1 MREIPHFP
9 CIKPD
14 LAKAI
19 VLTEERKIVEKPA
32 DIWNN
37 PEDYVV
43 QYKYDG
49 IRCLIA
55 PNTSGVV
62 MSAEGGTVT
71 PYPPKDFGVRGKLP
85 SDSNE
90 DWPLNWWASGDMR
103 ESGSASKT
111 LENLQRMEAFF
122 NELFIQEQMKSFP
135 AAKPR
140 AKRVTSSVSSSSP
153 LKYVSRED
161 KTRNRVNMQHIT
173 EDIMAYSPLKDQ
185 ILDNK
190 LVLDGEVWS
199 EYIRLPEINGLWSAE
214 QLKADAELLNFVCF
228 DCYWVEA
235 PHLNYPDRMQKLFDL
250 IGSNVPR
257 IEFVMAPQIISV
269 TTEVLGWL
277 PAAKLSIP
285 PSSGTWPSMRL
296 VTPKLE
302 TLLDYAISIDA
313 EGLIIRKW
321 NLPYNCDRAGNN
333 LYKLKSFEDSEFII
347 VDVLEGIGKF
357 AGVPIWIC
365 DNGVGGTFKVTAAGT
380 IPEKEQ
386 KWIDRADWIGKPLKV
401 KYERLAKSGT
411 PLKPVSLG
419 LRTSSSL

>member
-9 CIKPD
+9 CIEPD

-49 IRCLIA
+49 VRCLIA
-55 PNTSGVV
+55 PNTFGLV
-62 MSAEGGTVT
+62 MSAEGGTVE
-71 PYPPKDFGVRGKLP
+71 G
-85 SDSNE
+85 E

-122 NELFIQEQMKSFP
+122 NELFIQERMKSFP

-140 AKRVTSSVSSSSP
+140 AKRVTSSVSSSP

-161 KTRNRVNMQHIT
+161 KTRNRVNMQYIT

-199 EYIRLPEINGLWSAE
+199 EDIRLPEITGLWSAE

-228 DCYWVEA
+228 DCYWVDA

-250 IGSNVPR
+250 IGSKVPR
-257 IEFVMAPQIISV
+257 IKFVMAPQTISV
-269 TTEVLGWL
+269 TSEVLGWS
-277 PAAKLSIP
+277 PEAKLSIP

-302 TLLDYAISIDA
+302 RLLDYAIRIDA

-321 NLPYNCDRAGNN
+321 NLPYNCGRTGNN

-386 KWIDRADWIGKPLKV
+386 KWKDRADWIGKPLKV

-419 LRTSSSL
+419 LRTSL

>member
-9 CIKPD
+9 CIEPD

-37 PEDYVV
+37 PQDYVV

-49 IRCLIA
+49 VRCLIA
-55 PNTSGVV
+55 PNTFGLV
-62 MSAEGGTVT
+62 MSAE
-71 PYPPKDFGVRGKLP
+71 GVRGKLP
-85 SDSNE
+85 

-111 LENLQRMEAFF
+111 LENLQRIEAFF
-122 NELFIQEQMKSFP
+122 NELFIQERMKSFP
-135 AAKPR
+135 AAKPG
-140 AKRVTSSVSSSSP
+140 AKRVTSSVSRSSP

-161 KTRNRVNMQHIT
+161 KTRNRVNMQFIT

-185 ILDNK
+185 ILGNK

-199 EYIRLPEINGLWSAE
+199 SDIRLPEITGLWSAE
-214 QLKADAELLNFVCF
+214 QLNADAELLNFVCF
-228 DCYWVEA
+228 DCYWVDA
-235 PHLNYPDRMQKLFDL
+235 PHLNYPDRMQELFAL
-250 IGSNVPR
+250 IGSKIPR
-257 IEFVMAPQIISV
+257 IKFVMAPQIESA
-269 TTEVLGWL
+269 TSEVFGW
-277 PAAKLSIP
+277 ATQA
-285 PSSGTWPSMRL
+285 RL
-296 VTPKLE
+296 NPNHHWSLKSLKVAVTPKLE

-321 NLPYNCDRAGNN
+321 NLPYNCGRTGNN

-386 KWIDRADWIGKPLKV
+386 KWKDRADWIGKPLKV

-419 LRTSSSL
+419 LRTSL

>member
-55 PNTSGVV
+55 PNTPASVV
-62 MSAEGGTVT
+62 MSAEGETV
-71 PYPPKDFGVRGKLP
+71 KGQ
-85 SDSNE
+85 
-90 DWPLNWWASGDMR
+90 DWPLNWWAAGDMR

-111 LENLQRMEAFF
+111 LENQLRMQGFF

-161 KTRNRVNMQHIT
+161 KTRNRVNMQYIT

-185 ILDNK
+185 ILSNN

-199 EYIRLPEINGLWSAE
+199 EDIRLPEITGLWASE
-214 QLKADAELLNFVCF
+214 TLKADAELLNFVCF
-228 DCYWVEA
+228 DCYWVDA

-257 IEFVMAPQIISV
+257 IKFVMAPTTVSA

-277 PAAKLSIP
+277 PEAKLSYHRT
-285 PSSGTWPSMRL
+285 SSPFSPITW
-296 VTPKLE
+296 KLE
-302 TLLDYAISIDA
+302 TLLDYAIGIDA

-419 LRTSSSL
+419 LRTSL

>member
-9 CIKPD
+9 CIEPD

-49 IRCLIA
+49 VRCLIA
-55 PNTSGVV
+55 PNTFGLV
-62 MSAEGGTVT
+62 MSAEGGT

-85 SDSNE
+85 
-90 DWPLNWWASGDMR
+90 DWPLNWWASSDMR

-122 NELFIQEQMKSFP
+122 NELFIQERMKSFP
-135 AAKPR
+135 AAKPG
-140 AKRVTSSVSSSSP
+140 AKRVTSSVSRSSP

-161 KTRNRVNMQHIT
+161 KTRNRINMQYIT

-199 EYIRLPEINGLWSAE
+199 EDIRLPEITGLWSAE

-228 DCYWVEA
+228 DCYWVDA

-250 IGSNVPR
+250 IGSKVPR
-257 IEFVMAPQIISV
+257 IKFVLAPQTISV
-269 TTEVLGWL
+269 TSEVLGWS
-277 PAAKLSIP
+277 PEAKLSMR
-285 PSSGTWPSMRL
+285 SSRHR

-302 TLLDYAISIDA
+302 RLLDYAIRIDA

-321 NLPYNCDRAGNN
+321 NLPYNCGRTGNN

-386 KWIDRADWIGKPLKV
+386 KWKDRADWIGKPLKV

-419 LRTSSSL
+419 LRTSL

>member
-49 IRCLIA
+49 VRCLIA
-55 PNTSGVV
+55 PNTPASVV
-62 MSAEGGTVT
+62 MSAEGETT
-71 PYPPKDFGVRGKLP
+71 PGSFEL
-85 SDSNE
+85 NE
-90 DWPLNWWASGDMR
+90 EVDWPLNWWASGDMG

-199 EYIRLPEINGLWSAE
+199 EYIRLPEITGLWASE
-214 QLKADAELLNFVCF
+214 TLKADAELLNFLCF

-277 PAAKLSIP
+277 PAARLSA
-285 PSSGTWPSMRL
+285 MA

-419 LRTSSSL
+419 LRTSL

>member
-9 CIKPD
+9 CIEPD

-49 IRCLIA
+49 VRCLIA
-55 PNTSGVV
+55 PNTPASGVV
-62 MSAEGGTVT
+62 MSAEGGTVE
-71 PYPPKDFGVRGKLP
+71 G
-85 SDSNE
+85 E
-90 DWPLNWWASGDMR
+90 DWPLNWWVYGKSPSYFR
-103 ESGSASKT
+103 QS
-111 LENLQRMEAFF
+111 LEAFF
-122 NELFIQEQMKSFP
+122 NELFIQERMKSFP

-140 AKRVTSSVSSSSP
+140 AKRVTSSVSSSP

-161 KTRNRVNMQHIT
+161 KTRNRVNMQYIT

-199 EYIRLPEINGLWSAE
+199 EDIRLPEITGLWSAE

-228 DCYWVEA
+228 DCYWVDA

-250 IGSNVPR
+250 IGSKVPR
-257 IEFVMAPQIISV
+257 IKFVMAPQTVSV
-269 TTEVLGWL
+269 TSEVLGWS
-277 PAAKLSIP
+277 PEAKLSIP
-285 PSSGTWPSMRL
+285 PIWMSGRAGTTPWN

-321 NLPYNCDRAGNN
+321 NLPYNCGRTGNN

-386 KWIDRADWIGKPLKV
+386 KWKDRADWIGKPLKV

-419 LRTSSSL
+419 LRTSL

>member
-14 LAKAI
+14 LAKTI
-19 VLTEERKIVEKPA
+19 VLTEERKIVEKPI

-49 IRCLIA
+49 VRCLIA
-55 PNTSGVV
+55 PNTPASVV
-62 MSAEGGTVT
+62 MSAEGGTV
-71 PYPPKDFGVRGKLP
+71 
-85 SDSNE
+85 DSNE

-103 ESGSASKT
+103 ENDSASKA
-111 LENLQRMEAFF
+111 LGNLFRMQVFF

-140 AKRVTSSVSSSSP
+140 AKRVTSSVSSP

-161 KTRNRVNMQHIT
+161 KTRNRVNMQYIT

-185 ILDNK
+185 ILSNN

-199 EYIRLPEINGLWSAE
+199 EDIRLPEITGLWASE
-214 QLKADAELLNFVCF
+214 TLKADAELLNFVCF
-228 DCYWVEA
+228 DCYWVDA

-257 IEFVMAPQIISV
+257 IEFVMAPQTISV
-269 TTEVLGWL
+269 TSEVLGWS
-277 PAAKLSIP
+277 PQAKLSSP
-285 PSSGTWPSMRL
+285 PVST
-296 VTPKLE
+296 VTSKLE

-365 DNGVGGTFKVTAAGT
+365 DNAAGGTFKVTAAGT

-386 KWIDRADWIGKPLKV
+386 KWKDRADWIGKPLKV

-419 LRTSSSL
+419 LRTSL

>member
-1 MREIPHFP
+1 M
-9 CIKPD
+9 
-14 LAKAI
+14 
-19 VLTEERKIVEKPA
+19 
-32 DIWNN
+32 
-37 PEDYVV
+37 
-43 QYKYDG
+43 G
-49 IRCLIA
+49 
-55 PNTSGVV
+55 
-62 MSAEGGTVT
+62 
-71 PYPPKDFGVRGKLP
+71 
-85 SDSNE
+85 
-90 DWPLNWWASGDMR
+90 
-103 ESGSASKT
+103 ESGSASKA

-199 EYIRLPEINGLWSAE
+199 EYIRLPEITGLWASE
-214 QLKADAELLNFVCF
+214 TLKADAELLNFLCF

-277 PAAKLSIP
+277 PAARLSA
-285 PSSGTWPSMRL
+285 MA

-380 IPEKEQ
+380 IPQKEQ

-419 LRTSSSL
+419 LRTSL

>member
-14 LAKAI
+14 LAKTI
-19 VLTEERKIVEKPA
+19 VLTEERKIVEKPI

-49 IRCLIA
+49 VRCLIA
-55 PNTSGVV
+55 PNTPASVV
-62 MSAEGGTVT
+62 MSAEGGTVE
-71 PYPPKDFGVRGKLP
+71 G
-85 SDSNE
+85 E

-103 ESGSASKT
+103 ESGSASKA

-122 NELFIQEQMKSFP
+122 NELFIQERMKSFP
-135 AAKPR
+135 AAKSR

-161 KTRNRVNMQHIT
+161 KTRNRVNMQYIT

-199 EYIRLPEINGLWSAE
+199 EDIRLPEITGLWSAE

-228 DCYWVEA
+228 DCYWVDA

-250 IGSNVPR
+250 IGSKVPR
-257 IEFVMAPQIISV
+257 IKFVMAPQTVSA
-269 TTEVLGWL
+269 TSEVLGWL
-277 PAAKLSIP
+277 PEAKLSYHR
-285 PSSGTWPSMRL
+285 SLFWNT
-296 VTPKLE
+296 TPKLE
-302 TLLDYAISIDA
+302 KLLEYAISIDA

-386 KWIDRADWIGKPLKV
+386 KWKDRADWIGKPLKV

-419 LRTSSSL
+419 LRTSL

>member
-49 IRCLIA
+49 VRCLIA
-55 PNTSGVV
+55 PNTPASVV
-62 MSAEGGTVT
+62 MSAEGETVE
-71 PYPPKDFGVRGKLP
+71 G
-85 SDSNE
+85 E

-140 AKRVTSSVSSSSP
+140 AKRVTSSVSSSP

-190 LVLDGEVWS
+190 LVLDGEVYS
-199 EYIRLPEINGLWSAE
+199 EYIRLPEITGLWASE
-214 QLKADAELLNFVCF
+214 TLKADAELLNFVCF
-228 DCYWVEA
+228 DCYWVDA

-250 IGSNVPR
+250 IGSKVPR
-257 IEFVMAPQIISV
+257 IKFVMAPQTVSA
-269 TTEVLGWL
+269 TSEVLGWL
-277 PAAKLSIP
+277 PEAKLSYHR
-285 PSSGTWPSMRL
+285 TLFWNT
-296 VTPKLE
+296 TPKLE
-302 TLLDYAISIDA
+302 KLLEYAISIDA

-365 DNGVGGTFKVTAAGT
+365 DNAAGGTFKVTAAGT

-386 KWIDRADWIGKPLKV
+386 KWKDRADWIGKPLKV

-419 LRTSSSL
+419 LRTSL

>member
-49 IRCLIA
+49 VRCLIA
-55 PNTSGVV
+55 PNTPASVV
-62 MSAEGGTVT
+62 MSAEGETVE
-71 PYPPKDFGVRGKLP
+71 G
-85 SDSNE
+85 E

-190 LVLDGEVWS
+190 LVLDGEVYS
-199 EYIRLPEINGLWSAE
+199 EYIRLPEITGLWASE
-214 QLKADAELLNFVCF
+214 TLKADAELLNFVCF
-228 DCYWVEA
+228 DCYWVDA
-235 PHLNYPDRMQKLFDL
+235 PHLNYPDRMQKLFVL
-250 IGSNVPR
+250 IGSGRVPR
-257 IEFVMAPQIISV
+257 IKFVMAPQIISA
-269 TTEVLGWL
+269 TSEVLGWGT
-277 PAAKLSIP
+277 AAKLSSP

-296 VTPKLE
+296 VTSKLE

-365 DNGVGGTFKVTAAGT
+365 DNAAGGTFKVTAAGT

-386 KWIDRADWIGKPLKV
+386 KWKDRADWIGKPLKV

-419 LRTSSSL
+419 LRTSL

>member
-19 VLTEERKIVEKPA
+19 VLTEERKIVEKPI

-55 PNTSGVV
+55 PNTPASVV
-62 MSAEGGTVT
+62 MSAEGETT
-71 PYPPKDFGVRGKLP
+71 PGSFEL
-85 SDSNE
+85 NE
-90 DWPLNWWASGDMR
+90 EVDWPLNWWASGDMR

-199 EYIRLPEINGLWSAE
+199 EYIRLPEITGLWASE
-214 QLKADAELLNFVCF
+214 TLKADAELLNFLCF

-277 PAAKLSIP
+277 PAARLSA
-285 PSSGTWPSMRL
+285 MA

-380 IPEKEQ
+380 IPQKEQ

-419 LRTSSSL
+419 LRTSL

>member
-49 IRCLIA
+49 VRCLIA

-62 MSAEGGTVT
+62 MSAEGETVE
-71 PYPPKDFGVRGKLP
+71 GV
-85 SDSNE
+85 

-153 LKYVSRED
+153 LKYVSRAD
-161 KTRNRVNMQHIT
+161 KTRNRVNMQFIT

-199 EYIRLPEINGLWSAE
+199 SDIRLPEINGLWSAE

-228 DCYWVEA
+228 DCYWVDA

-257 IEFVMAPQIISV
+257 IKFVMAPQTVSV
-269 TTEVLGWL
+269 TSEVLGWL
-277 PAAKLSIP
+277 PEAQLSIP
-285 PSSGTWPSMRL
+285 GHPIYHLATR
-296 VTPKLE
+296 KLE
-302 TLLDYAISIDA
+302 KLLEYAISIDA

-321 NLPYNCDRAGNN
+321 NLPYNCGKTGNN

-386 KWIDRADWIGKPLKV
+386 KWKDRADWIGKPLKV

>member
-9 CIKPD
+9 CIEPD

-37 PEDYVV
+37 PENYVV

-49 IRCLIA
+49 VRCLIA
-55 PNTSGVV
+55 PNTPASGVV
-62 MSAEGGTVT
+62 MSAEGGTVE
-71 PYPPKDFGVRGKLP
+71 G
-85 SDSNE
+85 E
-90 DWPLNWWASGDMR
+90 DWPLNWWVYGKSPSYFR
-103 ESGSASKT
+103 QS
-111 LENLQRMEAFF
+111 LEAFF
-122 NELFIQEQMKSFP
+122 NELFIQERMKSFP

-140 AKRVTSSVSSSSP
+140 AKRVTSSVSSP

-161 KTRNRVNMQHIT
+161 KTRNRVNMQYIT

-199 EYIRLPEINGLWSAE
+199 EDIRLPEITGLWSAE

-228 DCYWVEA
+228 DCYWVDA

-250 IGSNVPR
+250 IGSKVPR
-257 IEFVMAPQIISV
+257 IKFVMAPQTVSV
-269 TTEVLGWL
+269 TSEVLGWS
-277 PAAKLSIP
+277 PEAKLSIP
-285 PSSGTWPSMRL
+285 PIWMSGRAGTTPWN

-321 NLPYNCDRAGNN
+321 NLPYNCGRTGNN

-386 KWIDRADWIGKPLKV
+386 KWKDRADWIGKPLKV

-419 LRTSSSL
+419 LRTSL

>member
-14 LAKAI
+14 LAKTI
-19 VLTEERKIVEKPA
+19 VLTEERKIVEKPI

-55 PNTSGVV
+55 PNTPASGVV
-62 MSAEGGTVT
+62 MSAEGWEEHLEGMNDLLMT
-71 PYPPKDFGVRGKLP
+71 G
-85 SDSNE
+85 E

-122 NELFIQEQMKSFP
+122 NELFIQERMKSFP

-153 LKYVSRED
+153 LKYVSRAD
-161 KTRNRVNMQHIT
+161 KTRNRVNMQFIT

-199 EYIRLPEINGLWSAE
+199 SDIRLPEINGLWSAE

-228 DCYWVEA
+228 DCYWVDA

-257 IEFVMAPQIISV
+257 IKFVMAPQTVSV
-269 TTEVLGWL
+269 TSEVLGWL
-277 PAAKLSIP
+277 PEAKLYNP
-285 PSSGTWPSMRL
+285 RTLFWN
-296 VTPKLE
+296 TTQKLE
-302 TLLDYAISIDA
+302 KLLEYAISIDA

-321 NLPYNCDRAGNN
+321 NLPYNCGKTGNN

-386 KWIDRADWIGKPLKV
+386 KWKDRADWIGKPLKV